1 MAFAQETLTLATT
14 YCTDRDEYNRMKNNN
29 EISLIEDDLMV
40 NNFSDYNFSP
50 LAEEVPVHMLGYS
63 PYEPK
68 HGYDGYIGG
77 ETYAL
82 ATNFLEVK
90 PQKSY
95 FSEEKNKVM
104 NKLNGKW
111 AFADYTAKRYQ
122 KDVELGTNLRM
133 VIPGYI
139 HGELIY
145 IISFPFNYSMFID
158 RIKILTDD
166 AVEKNKAR
174 SVPSGGNKFF
184 RDCSD
189 LRVDYS
195 ISENKLDRFYK
206 DKFITEDIHTI
217 VKDAY
222 SNTGGIYKFTN

>member
-1 MAFAQETLTLATT
+1 
-14 YCTDRDEYNRMKNNN
+14 
-29 EISLIEDDLMV
+29 
-40 NNFSDYNFSP
+40 
-50 LAEEVPVHMLGYS
+50 
-63 PYEPK
+63 
-68 HGYDGYIGG
+68 
-77 ETYAL
+77 
-82 ATNFLEVK
+82 
-90 PQKSY
+90 
-95 FSEEKNKVM
+95 
-104 NKLNGKW
+104 
-111 AFADYTAKRYQ
+111 
-122 KDVELGTNLRM
+122 M